1 MAKPK
6 SNQKLELP
14 NLNFDTLGSLTDGT
28 EIPPP
33 APEPEPPRAATPRT
47 DPAPL
52 KKPKAIDTAKTG
64 PPPTPPGQ
72 YDGNGIT
79 SPTSPNRPPSSMKRF
94 MSKKSSAGMNA
105 SYANSAQG
113 TNGGRTGSV
122 SMDHLSSRPES
133 SLSFIS
139 SGGTK
144 QKRKR
149 SWWQKLLGT
158 DKEDDKDQLK
168 RKRTSTLM
176 EVDEQG
182 QGESAQGRMNGVN
195 GLQQHQ
201 QPQTVKNRG
210 PPPPQLPQ
218 LRGVSRDGTA
228 EGGLGEDMFKDI
240 R

>member
-1 MAKPK
+1 
-6 SNQKLELP
+6 
-14 NLNFDTLGSLTDGT
+14 
-28 EIPPP
+28 
-33 APEPEPPRAATPRT
+33 
-47 DPAPL
+47 
-52 KKPKAIDTAKTG
+52 
-64 PPPTPPGQ
+64 
-72 YDGNGIT
+72 
-79 SPTSPNRPPSSMKRF
+79 
-94 MSKKSSAGMNA
+94 MNA
-105 SYANSAQG
+105 SYASSAQG
-113 TNGGRTGSV
+113 ANGGGNGSV
-122 SMDHLSSRPES
+122 SMNHLSSRPES

-149 SWWQKLLGT
+149 NWWQKLLGT

-168 RKRTSTLM
+168 RMRTSTLM

-182 QGESAQGRMNGVN
+182 QGGSGQEVANGVDV
-195 GLQQHQ
+195 LQQYQ

-228 EGGLGEDMFKDI
+228 GGGLGEDMFKDI